1 MAEAHRGAFLIWTR
15 DYATGVRTIDGDH
28 QVLFAMV
35 NALHE
40 VVRRGDQPE
49 NLASLF
55 RRLNHYVERHFAREE
70 QLMARANYPELQAH
84 GERHRK
90 LEARLNEMLADYE
103 AAPADYDAAALLAF
117 LKDWLTQHVLKSD
130 MDYVPYVNEAGLEG

>member
-1 MAEAHRGAFLIWTR
+1 MAEAVHGAFLVWTQ

-35 NALHE
+35 NALHA
-40 VVRRGDQPE
+40 VVRRGDRPN

-55 RRLNHYVERHFAREE
+55 RRLNHYVDGHFQREE
-70 QLMARANYPELQAH
+70 QLMARADYPGLAAH
-84 GERHRK
+84 RERHRELAAK
-90 LEARLNEMLADYE
+90 LNDMLADYE

-117 LKDWLTQHVLKSD
+117 LKDWLTEHVLKSD
-130 MDYVPYVNEAGLEG
+130 MDYVPYVAGEKG